1 MVSSE
6 ITESFST
13 ILFSFPVV
21 SSGFFVHSSV
31 ETVEIVSSGSF
42 SVLPSE
48 TVPSP
53 VSSGMVVSVVVS
65 VVGEVP

>member
-1 MVSSE
+1 MD
-6 ITESFST
+6 
-13 ILFSFPVV
+13 
-21 SSGFFVHSSV
+21 SSV
-31 ETVEIVSSGSF
+31 ETVEVVSSGSF
-42 SVLPSE
+42 SVLPSG